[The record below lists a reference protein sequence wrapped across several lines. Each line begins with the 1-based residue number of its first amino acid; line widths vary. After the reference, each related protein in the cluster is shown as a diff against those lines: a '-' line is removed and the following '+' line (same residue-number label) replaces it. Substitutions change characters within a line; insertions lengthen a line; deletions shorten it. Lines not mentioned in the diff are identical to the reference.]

1 MLILSR
7 KERESV
13 LVGDNI
19 EITICRVSGGR
30 VKLGFRAPHDVS
42 IRRGEL
48 TPFVGLSEEEAGE
61 SEWVE
66 HECHGA

>member
-7 KERESV
+7 KERESI

-30 VKLGFRAPHDVS
+30 VKLGFRAPLDVP
-42 IRRGEL
+42 IRRGEV
-48 TPFVGLSEEEAGE
+48 TPFAGLSEEEPRG

-66 HECHGA
+66 HECHRA